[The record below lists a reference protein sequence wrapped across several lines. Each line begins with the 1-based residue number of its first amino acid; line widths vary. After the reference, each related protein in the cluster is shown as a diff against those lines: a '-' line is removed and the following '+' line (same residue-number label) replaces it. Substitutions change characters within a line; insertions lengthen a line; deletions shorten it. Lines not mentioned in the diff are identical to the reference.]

1 MKRTRLFLIAVMAVM
16 PMMAFAGKAKVL
28 KIDFKNPIAERKAG
42 GSSLDLMSIVNGT
55 PGSVTL
61 LSYINAIDAAAQ
73 DKNIGMIY
81 MTPENVSCGTAQLEE
96 LRAALERFR
105 KAGKPIVAYCEN
117 FSNGSYY
124 LASVADKVILDPA
137 AESMITGVGTQMIFL
152 KDVLDALGV
161 DVQLIRHGKYKA
173 AGEMYTRSEASPEN
187 RLQNEALVGSIW
199 NTISTQIAASR
210 GCTPEQFN
218 QWVENLDMINANDY
232 KDKGLVD
239 ETWYKDEVDKYLC
252 EQNGVNKISE
262 VSFVKINKYA
272 SKLKKGSRKNK
283 IAVVYADG
291 EIVIE
296 GSDADIVGSK
306 MANTLRKV
314 REDKKVKAVVFRVN
328 SPGGSAQAAEA
339 IRHELQL
346 LRAEKPVIVSFG
358 DYAASGGYWIS
369 AESDYIFSDYN
380 TLTGSIGVF
389 GLIPSVG
396 NAIRKNLKVNI
407 ETVGTTSHSDMMSGM
422 RKLNDQEVKYVQRQ
436 IEKIYDDFTSLVSN
450 GRGMS
455 KDSVDAIGQGR
466 IWSGSD
472 AIRIGLVDKQGGI
485 QDAIDYAAQKVG
497 LSKEDYRLSIYPV
510 AKDVSLLQMLSGG
523 ASDDPEETLTTS
535 VESQPSLI
543 DLFPAIARMRELSAP
558 SIWLVS
564 EKKNYFCSAFLKG
577 TRFARRAWRN
587 W

>member
-61 LSYINAIDAAAQ
+61 LSYISAIDAAAQ

-137 AESMITGVGTQMIFL
+137 SESMITGVGTQMLFL

-218 QWVENLDMINANDY
+218 QWVENLDMIHATDY

-291 EIVIE
+291 EIVNS

-314 REDKKVKAVVFRVN
+314 RDDKKVKAVVFRVN

-422 RKLNDQEVKYVQRQ
+422 RKLNDQEVEYIQRQ

-466 IWSGSD
+466 VWSGAD
-472 AIRIGLVDKQGGI
+472 AMRIGLVDKQGGI

-510 AKDVSLLQMLSGG
+510 AKEVSLLQMLSGG

-535 VESQPSLI
+535 VESQPSLT

-558 SIWLVS
+558 SMMLRMESMMEI
-564 EKKNYFCSAFLKG
+564 K
-577 TRFARRAWRN
+577 
-587 W
+587 

>member
-16 PMMAFAGKAKVL
+16 PMMVFAGKAKVL

-105 KAGKPIVAYCEN
+105 KSGKPIVAYCEN

-137 AESMITGVGTQMIFL
+137 SESMITGVGTQMIFL

-187 RLQNEALVGSIW
+187 RLQNEVLVGSIW
-199 NTISTQIAASR
+199 KTISTQIAASR

-218 QWVENLDMINANDY
+218 QWVENLDMIHAADY

-252 EQNGVNKISE
+252 EQNGVSKISE

-291 EIVIE
+291 EIVNS

-314 REDKKVKAVVFRVN
+314 RDDKKVKAVVFRVN

-422 RKLNDQEVKYVQRQ
+422 RKLNDQEVEYIQRQ

-466 IWSGSD
+466 VWSGAD
-472 AIRIGLVDKQGGI
+472 AMRIGLVDKQGGI

-510 AKDVSLLQMLSGG
+510 AKEVSLMQMLSGG

-535 VESQPSLI
+535 VESQPSLT

-558 SIWLVS
+558 SMMLRMESMMEI
-564 EKKNYFCSAFLKG
+564 K
-577 TRFARRAWRN
+577 
-587 W
+587 

>member
-450 GRGMS
+450 GRGMA

-510 AKDVSLLQMLSGG
+510 AKEVSLLQMLSGG

-535 VESQPSLI
+535 VESQPSLT

-558 SIWLVS
+558 SMMLRMESMMEI
-564 EKKNYFCSAFLKG
+564 K
-577 TRFARRAWRN
+577 
-587 W
+587 

>member
-1 MKRTRLFLIAVMAVM
+1 MKKLRLFIIAVLAVM

-28 KIDFKNPIAERKAG
+28 KIDFKNPIAERKSG
-42 GSSLDLMSIVNGT
+42 GSSMDLMSIVNGT

-61 LSYINAIDAAAQ
+61 LSYISAIDAAAQ

-137 AESMITGVGTQMIFL
+137 SESMITGVGTQMIFL

-187 RLQNEALVGSIW
+187 RLQNEVLVGSIW
-199 NTISTQIAASR
+199 KTISTQIAASR

-218 QWVENLDMINANDY
+218 QWVENLDMIHATDY

-239 ETWYKDEVDKYLC
+239 ETWYKDEVDKYLA
-252 EQNGVNKISE
+252 EQNGVSKISE

-291 EIVIE
+291 EIVNS

-407 ETVGTTSHSDMMSGM
+407 ETIGTTSHSDMMSGM
-422 RKLNDQEVKYVQRQ
+422 RKLNDQEVEYIQRQ

-466 IWSGSD
+466 VWSGAD
-472 AIRIGLVDKQGGI
+472 AMRIGLVDKQGGI

-535 VESQPSLI
+535 VESQPSLT
-543 DLFPAIARMRELSAP
+543 DLFPAIARMRELRTP
-558 SIWLVS
+558 SMMLRMESMMEI
-564 EKKNYFCSAFLKG
+564 K
-577 TRFARRAWRN
+577 
-587 W
+587 

>member
-1 MKRTRLFLIAVMAVM
+1 MKKLRLFIVAVLAVL

-28 KIDFKNPIAERKAG
+28 KIDFKNPIAERKSG
-42 GSSLDLMSIVNGT
+42 GSSMDLMSIVNGT

-61 LSYINAIDAAAQ
+61 LSYISAIDAAAQ

-137 AESMITGVGTQMIFL
+137 SESMITGVGTQMIFL

-187 RLQNEALVGSIW
+187 RLQNEVLVGSIW
-199 NTISTQIAASR
+199 KTISTQIAASR

-218 QWVENLDMINANDY
+218 QWVENLDMINATDY

-252 EQNGVNKISE
+252 EQNGVSKISE

-291 EIVIE
+291 EIVNS

-422 RKLNDQEVKYVQRQ
+422 RKLNDQEVEYVQRQ

-466 IWSGSD
+466 VWSGAD
-472 AIRIGLVDKQGGI
+472 AMRIGLVDKQGGI

-535 VESQPSLI
+535 VESQPSLT
-543 DLFPAIARMRELSAP
+543 DLFPAIARMRELRTP
-558 SIWLVS
+558 SMMLRMESMMEI
-564 EKKNYFCSAFLKG
+564 K
-577 TRFARRAWRN
+577 
-587 W
+587 

>member
-218 QWVENLDMINANDY
+218 QWVENLDMINATDY

-535 VESQPSLI
+535 VESQPSLT

-558 SIWLVS
+558 SMMLRMESMMEI
-564 EKKNYFCSAFLKG
+564 K
-577 TRFARRAWRN
+577 
-587 W
+587 

>member
-1 MKRTRLFLIAVMAVM
+1 
-16 PMMAFAGKAKVL
+16 
-28 KIDFKNPIAERKAG
+28 
-42 GSSLDLMSIVNGT
+42 
-55 PGSVTL
+55 
-61 LSYINAIDAAAQ
+61 
-73 DKNIGMIY
+73 
-81 MTPENVSCGTAQLEE
+81 
-96 LRAALERFR
+96 
-105 KAGKPIVAYCEN
+105 
-117 FSNGSYY
+117 
-124 LASVADKVILDPA
+124 
-137 AESMITGVGTQMIFL
+137 MIFL

-187 RLQNEALVGSIW
+187 RLQNEVLVGSIW
-199 NTISTQIAASR
+199 KTISTQIAASR

-218 QWVENLDMINANDY
+218 QWVENLDMIHAADY
-232 KDKGLVD
+232 KAKGLVD
-239 ETWYKDEVDKYLC
+239 ETWYKDEVDKYLA
-252 EQNGVNKISE
+252 EQNGVSKISE

-291 EIVIE
+291 EIVNS

-314 REDKKVKAVVFRVN
+314 RDDKKVKAVVFRVN

-510 AKDVSLLQMLSGG
+510 AKEVSLLQMLSGG

-558 SIWLVS
+558 SMMLRMESMMEI
-564 EKKNYFCSAFLKG
+564 K
-577 TRFARRAWRN
+577 
-587 W
+587 

>member
-218 QWVENLDMINANDY
+218 QWVENLDMINATDY

-466 IWSGSD
+466 VWSGSD
-472 AIRIGLVDKQGGI
+472 AMRIGLVDKQGGI

-510 AKDVSLLQMLSGG
+510 AKEVSLLQMLSGG

-535 VESQPSLI
+535 VESQPSLT
-543 DLFPAIARMRELSAP
+543 DLFPAIARMRELRTP
-558 SIWLVS
+558 SMMLRMESMMEI
-564 EKKNYFCSAFLKG
+564 K
-577 TRFARRAWRN
+577 
-587 W
+587 

>member
-16 PMMAFAGKAKVL
+16 PMMVFAGKAKVL

-137 AESMITGVGTQMIFL
+137 SESMITGVGTQMIFL

-187 RLQNEALVGSIW
+187 RLQNEVLVGSIW
-199 NTISTQIAASR
+199 KTISTQIAASR

-218 QWVENLDMINANDY
+218 QWVENLDMIHAADY

-239 ETWYKDEVDKYLC
+239 ETWYKDEVDKYLA
-252 EQNGVNKISE
+252 EQNGVSKISE

-291 EIVIE
+291 EIVNS

-314 REDKKVKAVVFRVN
+314 RDDKKVKAVVFRVN

-422 RKLNDQEVKYVQRQ
+422 RKLNDQEVEYIQRQ

-466 IWSGSD
+466 VWSGAD
-472 AIRIGLVDKQGGI
+472 AMRIGLVDKQGGI

-535 VESQPSLI
+535 VESQPSLT

-558 SIWLVS
+558 SMMLRMESMMEI
-564 EKKNYFCSAFLKG
+564 K
-577 TRFARRAWRN
+577 
-587 W
+587 

>member
-1 MKRTRLFLIAVMAVM
+1 MKKLRLFIIAVLAVM

-28 KIDFKNPIAERKAG
+28 KIDFKNPIAERKSG
-42 GSSLDLMSIVNGT
+42 GSSMDLMSIVNGT

-61 LSYINAIDAAAQ
+61 LSYISAIDAAAK

-137 AESMITGVGTQMIFL
+137 SESMITGVGTQMIFL

-187 RLQNEALVGSIW
+187 RLQNEVLVGSIW
-199 NTISTQIAASR
+199 KTISTQIAASR

-218 QWVENLDMINANDY
+218 QWVENLDMIHAADY
-232 KDKGLVD
+232 KAKGLVD

-252 EQNGVNKISE
+252 EQNGVSKISE

-291 EIVIE
+291 EIVNS

-422 RKLNDQEVKYVQRQ
+422 RKLNDQEVEYIQRQ

-466 IWSGSD
+466 VWSGAD
-472 AIRIGLVDKQGGI
+472 AMRIGLVDKQGGI

-497 LSKEDYRLSIYPV
+497 LSKENYRLSIYPV

-535 VESQPSLI
+535 VESQPSLT
-543 DLFPAIARMRELSAP
+543 DLFPAIARMRELRTP
-558 SIWLVS
+558 SMMLRIMM
-564 EKKNYFCSAFLKG
+564 EIK
-577 TRFARRAWRN
+577 
-587 W
+587 

>member
-61 LSYINAIDAAAQ
+61 LSYISAIDAAAQ

-535 VESQPSLI
+535 VESQPSLT

-558 SIWLVS
+558 SMMLRMESMMEI
-564 EKKNYFCSAFLKG
+564 K
-577 TRFARRAWRN
+577 
-587 W
+587 

>member
-1 MKRTRLFLIAVMAVM
+1 MKKLRLFIVAVLAVL

-28 KIDFKNPIAERKAG
+28 KIDFKNPIAERKSG
-42 GSSLDLMSIVNGT
+42 GSSMDLMSIVNGT

-61 LSYINAIDAAAQ
+61 LSYISAIDAAAQ

-137 AESMITGVGTQMIFL
+137 SESMITGVGTQMIFL

-187 RLQNEALVGSIW
+187 RLQNEVLVGSIW
-199 NTISTQIAASR
+199 KTISTQIAASR

-218 QWVENLDMINANDY
+218 QWVENLDMIHAADY
-232 KDKGLVD
+232 KAKGLVD

-252 EQNGVNKISE
+252 EQNGVSKISE

-291 EIVIE
+291 EIVNS

-422 RKLNDQEVKYVQRQ
+422 RKLNDQEVEYVQRQ

-466 IWSGSD
+466 VWSGAD
-472 AIRIGLVDKQGGI
+472 AMRIGLVDKQGGI

-510 AKDVSLLQMLSGG
+510 AKEVSLLQMLSGG

-535 VESQPSLI
+535 VESQPSLT
-543 DLFPAIARMRELSAP
+543 DLFPAIARMRELRTP
-558 SIWLVS
+558 SMMLRMESMMEI
-564 EKKNYFCSAFLKG
+564 K
-577 TRFARRAWRN
+577 
-587 W
+587 